1 MYSNGINTQLA
12 EPMSYPMGGYILYI
26 APAKLDSEFRSINKS
41 MLDKYTMAVAMMR
54 DTNHKNNPYK
64 DSGFDLYM
72 PFHNGDVKIEPG
84 ETKIVGL
91 GIKAELREIVKDPF
105 YTDSEELLEA
115 PRPYFLYPRS
125 SIAKRGLIMANSVG
139 IIDSGYRGEL
149 KAALHNI
156 TDKPVIIKPME
167 RLVQICMP
175 NLSTDYVV
183 DIVDELSDTKRG
195 SGGFGSTGN

>member
-26 APAKLDSEFRSINKS
+26 APAKLDQEFRSINKS

-91 GIKAELREIVKDPF
+91 GIKAELREIIKDPLHESSNTPF
-105 YTDSEELLEA
+105 EA

-183 DIVDELSDTKRG
+183 DIVGELSDTKRG